1 MTAPDP
7 TAALILIATDNATDA
22 NLIKKHLEVE
32 FEKVFISTDPD
43 RAVADFEL
51 HRPDVLMLAFNSL
64 EKSERYYLE
73 LYRRSRKIHLQ
84 PHRTVILCNN
94 DEVKRVYDLCKKELF
109 DDYIL
114 FWPMTHDTT
123 RLPMAVHHALRE
135 LAAIKSGGPSLAEFA
150 AQARRLAELET
161 MLDRQMAKG
170 GQYIEVTSQAMAQAE
185 QKIGAA
191 LDGFSQRLIQ
201 NDSGGGYSIKEGGD
215 LKSEISRLKH
225 EEVQRHFR
233 AAAESV
239 KPLKKWAHN
248 FRQECEP
255 QLESARA
262 LGAMAGRIQPV
273 VLVVDDDEFQHKIIG
288 KILEGKNYH
297 LVFASGGI
305 EALKIMRKTRPDLIL
320 MDVMM
325 PDMGGL
331 EVVRYINSAPQLAD
345 IPIIMITGKSD
356 KNIVIESLKV
366 GAAGFV
372 VKPFDRD
379 TLLGKVAQALR

>member
-1 MTAPDP
+1 MITPNLTD
-7 TAALILIATDNATDA
+7 ALILIATDNVTDA
-22 NLIKKHLEVE
+22 DLIKKHLKVE
-32 FEKVFISTDPD
+32 FENVFTSTDPD
-43 RAVADFEL
+43 RSVADFES
-51 HRPDVLMLAFNSL
+51 HQPDVLMLAFNSL

-73 LYRRSRKIHLQ
+73 LYRRSRKIHLH
-84 PHRTVILCNN
+84 PHRTVILCNK

-114 FWPMTHDTT
+114 FWPMTHDTM
-123 RLPMAVHHALRE
+123 RLPMAVQRALRE
-135 LAAIKSGGPSLAEFA
+135 LAAIKPGGPSAAEFA

-161 MLDRQMAKG
+161 MLDHQMARG
-170 GQYIEVTSQAMAQAE
+170 GQHIEVTSQAMAQAE

-191 LDGFSQRLIQ
+191 LDGFSQRLIR
-201 NDSGGGYSIKEGGD
+201 NDSGGGYTIKEGGD

-225 EEVQRHFR
+225 EEVQQQFR
-233 AAAESV
+233 VAAESV
-239 KPLKKWAHN
+239 QPLKQWAQD
-248 FRQECEP
+248 FRQEYAP
-255 QLESARA
+255 QLESVRA
-262 LGAMAGRIQPV
+262 LNAMAGRVQPV
-273 VLVVDDDEFQHKIIG
+273 VLVVDDDEFQHKVVG

-297 LVFASGGI
+297 LVFAAGGI
-305 EALKIMRKTRPDLIL
+305 EALSVLRKTRPDLIL

-325 PDMGGL
+325 PGMDGL
-331 EVVRYINSAPQLAD
+331 EVVRYIKSAPQLAD

-366 GAAGFV
+366 GATGFV

>member
-7 TAALILIATDNATDA
+7 TAALILIATDNVTDA
-22 NLIKKHLEVE
+22 GLIKKHLEVE

-51 HRPDVLMLAFNSL
+51 HLPDVLMLAFNSL

-84 PHRTVILCNN
+84 PHRTVILCNK

-123 RLPMAVHHALRE
+123 RLLMAMHHALRE
-135 LAAIKSGGPSLAEFA
+135 LAVIKSGGPSLAEFA

-161 MLDRQMAKG
+161 MLDRQMAQG

-191 LDGFSQRLIQ
+191 LDGFSRRLVQ
-201 NDSGGGYSIKEGGD
+201 DDLAGGYTVKKGDD
-215 LKSEISRLKH
+215 LKDEISRLRR
-225 EEVQRHFR
+225 EGVQQHFR
-233 AAAESV
+233 VAAESV
-239 KPLKKWAHN
+239 KPLKQWAHN
-248 FRQECEP
+248 FKQECAP
-255 QLESARA
+255 HLESARA
-262 LGAMAGRIQPV
+262 LSAMAGRVQPV
-273 VLVVDDDEFQHKIIG
+273 VLVVDDDEFQHKIID

-297 LVFASGGI
+297 LVFAAGGI
-305 EALKIMRKTRPDLIL
+305 EALKVLRKTRPDLIL

-331 EVVRYINSAPQLAD
+331 EVARYIKSTPQLAD
-345 IPIIMITGKSD
+345 IPIVMITGKSD
-356 KNIVIESLKV
+356 KNIVTESLKA
-366 GAAGFV
+366 GAADFV

-379 TLLGKVAQALR
+379 TLLGKVTQALR

>member
-7 TAALILIATDNATDA
+7 TAALILIATDNVTDA

-32 FEKVFISTDPD
+32 FKKVFISTDSD

-51 HRPDVLMLAFNSL
+51 HLPDVLMLAFNSL

-123 RLPMAVHHALRE
+123 RLLMAVRHALRE
-135 LAAIKSGGPSLAEFA
+135 LAVIKSGGPSAAEFA

-161 MLDRQMAKG
+161 MLDRQMAQG
-170 GQYIEVTSQAMAQAE
+170 GQQIEVTSRAMAQAE

-191 LDGFSQRLIQ
+191 LDDFSLRLTQ
-201 NDSGGGYSIKEGGD
+201 DD
-215 LKSEISRLKH
+215 LKNEISRLRR
-225 EEVQRHFR
+225 EEIQQQFNI
-233 AAAESV
+233 AAESV
-239 KPLKKWAHN
+239 KPLKRWAHN
-248 FRQECEP
+248 FKQECAP
-255 QLESARA
+255 HLESARA
-262 LGAMAGRIQPV
+262 LGVMAERVQPV

-320 MDVMM
+320 MDVVM

-331 EVVRYINSAPQLAD
+331 EVARYIKSAPQLAD

-356 KNIVIESLKV
+356 KNIVIESRKV